1 MISNS
6 QEGEP
11 QRQVGSEIVM
21 MTTKGEVLWDDHGK
35 SWKIGMKKWLRKVSG
50 ICRFVD
56 GNVWKCMEIWFC
68 KKGFYGQCDK
78 TESGHVRFLE
88 T

>member
-35 SWKIGMKKWLRKVSG
+35 SWKIGMKK
-50 ICRFVD
+50 
-56 GNVWKCMEIWFC
+56 
-68 KKGFYGQCDK
+68 
-78 TESGHVRFLE
+78 
-88 T
+88 